1 MTTPGERHLKGE
13 REFVALGAS
22 QEASLGRR
30 VFAYGRGCTLV
41 DVDGR
46 EYVDLAAGTM
56 TQSLGH
62 SHPEVVEAV
71 AAQVGA
77 LTNVHDNPTPQ
88 RLDAARAL
96 ARLLP
101 EHLGAMGF
109 FTTGTEVV
117 EAALRVAHA
126 SAESGRTRIAAL
138 RRGFHG
144 KTRGARAAVQW
155 DIGTEP
161 PGPTL
166 LGYPAYC
173 YRCPFE
179 LTYPA
184 CDMLCARLTVKQTI
198 ARPDVAALLAEP
210 IQGAAGVIVPPR
222 EYWEVVG
229 KACAEHGVLLIA
241 DEVLTGGG
249 RTGEFLASQHYG
261 LAPDLVTLAKGL
273 GSGHP
278 VAVLAG
284 RPDLLTEAT
293 WGSVGGYSS
302 TFGGGPVG
310 LTAATATLTV
320 LHRDDLVT
328 KVRELGLLL
337 ADELS
342 AVADHPL
349 VGEVRGLGL
358 LHAVELAGP
367 GRAPN
372 PTAVD
377 RVFRRA
383 LDMGVRVMPGGSV
396 LRIAPPFLIEPDEL
410 VDAVRRLGRAID
422 QVYREDAS

>member
-1 MTTPGERHLKGE
+1 MSAQGERHLAGE

-22 QEASLGRR
+22 QEAGLGRR

-62 SHPEVVEAV
+62 SHPEVGQAV
-71 AAQVGA
+71 TEQVGR
-77 LTNVHDNPTPQ
+77 LVNVHDNPTPA
-88 RLDAARAL
+88 RLEAATAL
-96 ARLLP
+96 ARLMP

-117 EAALRVAHA
+117 EAALRIAHA
-126 SAESGRTRIAAL
+126 TAEPGRTRIAAL

-144 KTRGARAAVQW
+144 KTRGARSAVQW

-179 LTYPA
+179 LTYPS
-184 CDMLCARLTVKQTI
+184 CDMLCARLTVKQAI
-198 ARPDVAALLAEP
+198 ARSDVAALLAEP

-222 EYWEVVG
+222 EYWDVVG
-229 KACAEHGVLLIA
+229 EACAEHGVLLIA

-284 RPDLLTEAT
+284 RPDLLTDET

-310 LTAATATLTV
+310 LAAAAATLTV
-320 LHRDDLVT
+320 LHRDDLVA
-328 KVRELGLLL
+328 KVRELGPLL

-342 AVADHPL
+342 TVAEHPL

-358 LHAVELAGP
+358 LHAVELVGP

-372 PTAVD
+372 PGAVD
-377 RVFRRA
+377 RVFQRA
-383 LDMGVRVMPGGSV
+383 LDLGVRVMPGGSV

-422 QVYREDAS
+422 QVHREDAS